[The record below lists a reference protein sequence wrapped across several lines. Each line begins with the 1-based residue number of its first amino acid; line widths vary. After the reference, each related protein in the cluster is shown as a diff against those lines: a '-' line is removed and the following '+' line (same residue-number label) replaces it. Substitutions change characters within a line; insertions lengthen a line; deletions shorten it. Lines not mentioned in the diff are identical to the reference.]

1 MLAVLKEYQP
11 DSTEKQEK
19 QFLASKE
26 LRKSII
32 AHWREISLRKMISE
46 KLLFWEQFRIRS
58 LNFHALTLDI
68 LAVEKLFLAV
78 QPGTSGVTDI
88 HETVASESDQ
98 PMLHALATRG
108 DEAWPLRL
116 SIACGSGTD
125 LSHTQ
130 DEDENM
136 AAKRGSMASTGNS
149 FLMIAQSFPNP
160 PTFQISQ
167 ELWEASIDYAYK
179 HGAEANCDYQW
190 DKGPADGE
198 DDSIYYGRNGL
209 TAKNHRAY

>member
-11 DSTEKQEK
+11 DSTEKQAK

-26 LRKSII
+26 LRKGII

-46 KLLFWEQFRIRS
+46 KLLFWEHFRIRS

-68 LAVEKLFLAV
+68 LAVEKLFLAI
-78 QPGTSGVTDI
+78 QPGTSGITDI

-125 LSHTQ
+125 LSHTR

-136 AAKRGSMASTGNS
+136 AAKRDSGASIGNS
-149 FLMIAQSFPNP
+149 FLMIARSFPTP
-160 PTFQISQ
+160 PSFQTSQ

-190 DKGPADGE
+190 EKGPVDG
-198 DDSIYYGRNGL
+198 
-209 TAKNHRAY
+209 